1 MNRTIF
7 LYRRLGEKQLNK
19 ESKLFCKKGVSEKIL
34 ELFSLKKR
42 LGLKGIIL
50 KKRHGQGCGATGPA
64 HWEKWVVALGRC
76 GKRRQDEK

>member
-50 KKRHGQGCGATGPA
+50 KKKTRARLRCDWAG
-64 HWEKWVVALGRC
+64 ALGKMGR
-76 GKRRQDEK
+76 GTRSVREEETR